1 MILQVR
7 EIEEELSQDF
17 EQTKQQQKE
26 KLQSFLTK
34 QSDLLTKRKPFLL
47 ELLQLTIC
55 KESFFKVRNTQETNL
70 KQYEQQFAE
79 FSKTKRILEA
89 QRQTVEQERD
99 RVKNEIREM
108 KVPIF
113 GIPKIQVMIYQQ
125 SGLFK
130 CPVHEDSKN
139 CTPNCKQV

>member
-7 EIEEELSQDF
+7 KIEEELSQDF
-17 EQTKQQQKE
+17 EQAKQQQKE

-70 KQYEQQFAE
+70 KQYEQQCAE
-79 FSKTKRILEA
+79 FRKTKRIL
-89 QRQTVEQERD
+89 
-99 RVKNEIREM
+99 
-108 KVPIF
+108 
-113 GIPKIQVMIYQQ
+113 
-125 SGLFK
+125 
-130 CPVHEDSKN
+130 
-139 CTPNCKQV
+139 